1 MSRMTLSKLLWLV
14 LFILSCTGLT
24 HALLLLIMSQNQ
36 GNALPSFTSSYLE
49 EKQGVIM
56 PQEEEFI
63 KAASASLYSGV
74 WLLDAVEALQ
84 TEHIILIRRR
94 SGDSESL
101 CSDRI

>member
-1 MSRMTLSKLLWLV
+1 
-14 LFILSCTGLT
+14 
-24 HALLLLIMSQNQ
+24 MSQNQ

-63 KAASASLYSGV
+63 KAASTSLYSGV
-74 WLLDAVEALQ
+74 WLLDTVEALQ
-84 TEHIILIRRR
+84 TELIRRR

-101 CSDRI
+101 CSNRI